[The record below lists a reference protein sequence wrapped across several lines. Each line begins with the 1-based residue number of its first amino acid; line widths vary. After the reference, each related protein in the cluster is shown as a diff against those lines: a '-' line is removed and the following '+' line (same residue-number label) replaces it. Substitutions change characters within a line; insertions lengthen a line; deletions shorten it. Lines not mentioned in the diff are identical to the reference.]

1 MSEKDK
7 ATTQLVDELATLRQ
21 RVQLLDAVLN
31 SLPLDI
37 FVKDTEN
44 RLLFVNVSGRHGLG
58 IAAAEDYIGKTD
70 FDFKSQEQAA
80 KCFADEQTIIQTGEP
95 LLNQEQSGTDPD
107 GRMCWS
113 LSSKL
118 PLRDSQGVIMG
129 IVEISQDIS
138 ERKRSDEVLIRERNL
153 MRIMIDSMPDS
164 LYATDRECR
173 YLLANLTFLR
183 RRGLKRQEDLIGK
196 TAYDFMEPALA
207 EVYMAEDRA
216 VMSTGQAQ
224 INREIQ
230 LTSRADKPWRSYT
243 KAPWRD
249 ERGEIS
255 GLVVHTRDI
264 TENKRAEAERVAL
277 AVEREKMR
285 ILAKFIEDVSHEF
298 RTPLSAINVKAY
310 MLGRAQSPEAQARL
324 LASLEEQSSYI
335 GELVDALLMMARL
348 DSNAEFASDRIDW
361 IHTLSEIENSCRSQ
375 AEKKQVS
382 LSVALEDDLPSVQ
395 GDDEKLCQGL
405 FNIVKN
411 AIQYTPTGGSVS
423 VYVYLQ
429 GDHVVIDVMDTGI
442 GISADDLAHI
452 FDRFFRVDKA
462 RTERGAGL
470 GLSIAKKIVEAHG
483 GRIEVKSV
491 LGGGSTFRVLLPIE
505 STTS

>member
-1 MSEKDK
+1 
-7 ATTQLVDELATLRQ
+7 
-21 RVQLLDAVLN
+21 
-31 SLPLDI
+31 
-37 FVKDTEN
+37 
-44 RLLFVNVSGRHGLG
+44 
-58 IAAAEDYIGKTD
+58 
-70 FDFKSQEQAA
+70 
-80 KCFADEQTIIQTGEP
+80 
-95 LLNQEQSGTDPD
+95 
-107 GRMCWS
+107 
-113 LSSKL
+113 
-118 PLRDSQGVIMG
+118 
-129 IVEISQDIS
+129 
-138 ERKRSDEVLIRERNL
+138 
-153 MRIMIDSMPDS
+153 
-164 LYATDRECR
+164 
-173 YLLANLTFLR
+173 
-183 RRGLKRQEDLIGK
+183 
-196 TAYDFMEPALA
+196 MEPALA

-230 LTSRADKPWRSYT
+230 LTSRADKPWWSYT

-285 ILAKFIEDVSHEF
+285 ILRNSSRMSHEF

-361 IHTLSEIENSCRSQ
+361 IYTLSEIENSCRSQ

-411 AIQYTPTGGSVS
+411 AIQYTPAGGSVS

-483 GRIEVKSV
+483 GRIEVKSETPLEAARSGCCFQSRARHRS
-491 LGGGSTFRVLLPIE
+491 LGSRETGHNAKLI
-505 STTS
+505 